1 MIGRLARLRAEVLGL
16 NRRNHAYLFAHNP
29 RHGYRVVDDK
39 RATKTALAAQGVPAP
54 MLEAVCETQ
63 GEVRALGEHLARSTD
78 FVLKPAHGAGGAGIV
93 VIAGRDGDRFVKASG
108 ERLSR
113 ADLEAHACDVVAG
126 AFSAGPC
133 DDVLLV
139 EERVVAEAVLG
150 ALAYRGVPDVR
161 VLVFR
166 GVPVLAMLRL
176 PTRRSDG
183 RANLHLGGVGVGIAL
198 PGGCTTDAVLSGRH
212 VTVHPDLGCHLR
224 GIQVPHWDDVL
235 LLAVR
240 AADAV
245 GLGFV
250 GVDVVLDARRGPL
263 VLELN
268 ARPGLTVQVANR
280 RGLRPLLDAV
290 AAGTPPGSPEARVAF
305 GRSVVGTA
313 PSGEASW
320 SDRAGS

>member
-39 RATKTALAAQGVPAP
+39 RATKTALAAHGVPAP
-54 MLEAVCETQ
+54 ALQAVCETQ
-63 GEVRALGEHLARSTD
+63 WGVKKLGERLARASD

-93 VIAGRDGDRFVKASG
+93 VIAGRDGERFVKASG
-108 ERLSR
+108 ERLTR
-113 ADLEAHACDVVAG
+113 ADLEAHACDVIAG

-139 EERVVAEAVLG
+139 EDRVVPEAELG
-150 ALAYRGVPDVR
+150 ALAYRGVPDIR

-176 PTRRSDG
+176 PTERSDG
-183 RANLHLGGVGVGIAL
+183 RANLHLGGVGVGIDLAD
-198 PGGCTTDAVLSGRH
+198 GRTTYAVVDGRR
-212 VTVHPDLGCHLR
+212 VAAHPDLGCDLR
-224 GIQVPHWDDVL
+224 GLAVPRWGDVL
-235 LLAVR
+235 VLAVQ

-245 GLGFV
+245 RLGFV
-250 GVDVVLDARRGPL
+250 GVDVVIDAIDGPL

-268 ARPGLTVQVANR
+268 ARPGLTVQLANR
-280 RGLRPLLDAV
+280 RGLRPLLEAV
-290 AAGTPPGSPEARVAF
+290 ETGTPPHTAEERVAV
-305 GRSVVGTA
+305 GRA
-313 PSGEASW
+313 LAAQL
-320 SDRAGS
+320 AGSSR